1 MPEFHMPSLG
11 ADMDFGRVV
20 EWAVGPGD
28 RVRRGA
34 VIVEVETDKGTFE
47 VESPYDGVVER
58 LIVQNGSRVPV
69 GTVLASIR
77 ADEAAVV
84 AEAGI
89 PPPSMAAPLRELPAA
104 ELALPARAAI
114 PPESPEAAAP
124 RTRRRVSPLARR
136 IAESSGV
143 DLDAITGTGAEGAI
157 TRADVERAAAAA
169 PGPPRAAPSAESG
182 MRRAIA
188 AAVSRSK
195 REIPHY
201 YLATDV
207 DFGPAATWLL
217 ARNAAV
223 SPAERVLPSVL
234 VLKAVALSLE
244 QYPRLNGFWRD
255 DAFHPGDGVH
265 LGVAIALRGG
275 GLMAPAVHDANRRSL
290 AELMALVR
298 DLVQRARTGGLR
310 GSEMTDATST
320 VTSLGDQGV
329 TSVFG
334 IIYPPQVA
342 IVGFGKITE
351 RPWAEQGML
360 AVRPVLTAT
369 LAADHRVTDGHYG
382 GLFLADV
389 ARRLRAP
396 ESL

>member
-1 MPEFHMPSLG
+1 
-11 ADMDFGRVV
+11 
-20 EWAVGPGD
+20 
-28 RVRRGA
+28 
-34 VIVEVETDKGTFE
+34 
-47 VESPYDGVVER
+47 
-58 LIVQNGSRVPV
+58 
-69 GTVLASIR
+69 
-77 ADEAAVV
+77 
-84 AEAGI
+84 
-89 PPPSMAAPLRELPAA
+89 
-104 ELALPARAAI
+104 
-114 PPESPEAAAP
+114 
-124 RTRRRVSPLARR
+124 
-136 IAESSGV
+136 
-143 DLDAITGTGAEGAI
+143 
-157 TRADVERAAAAA
+157 
-169 PGPPRAAPSAESG
+169 